1 MTEEQNSAAVPTGS
15 EGEAVPPTQAPNAS
29 ANDLQHK
36 FDLLKADNL
45 RKGQANEE
53 LTAQIRELQSQYKNL
68 QASQNKAKQ
77 QRLVETENFEQLWKE
92 STGTNASLQEEVAA
106 LKKALDESH
115 AQNQRQQIKTSVL
128 NAFAQNGVHSP
139 DLLFKLEQDNLRLK
153 DGGEVVALHGGVEV
167 PLDAYVQQLKNPG
180 SGKDFFFTGTGARGM
195 GAVGSAP
202 VGSGQKG
209 LNDMSFSER
218 LALEVSDPQAFARL
232 KAQAAGQ

>member
-1 MTEEQNSAAVPTGS
+1 MTEEQNSAAVPTGT
-15 EGEAVPPTQAPNAS
+15 EGGAVPPTQAPS
-29 ANDLQHK
+29 PESNDIQHK

-53 LTAQIRELQSQYKNL
+53 LTAQVRELQRQYKDL
-68 QASQNKAKQ
+68 QSSQNKAKQ
-77 QRLVETENFEQLWKE
+77 QRLVENENFEQLWKD
-92 STGTNASLQEEVAA
+92 STATVASVQEENAA
-106 LKKALDESH
+106 LKKALEDSH
-115 AQNQRQQIKTSVL
+115 VQNQQQQIKTNVL

-232 KAQAAGQ
+232 KAQAAG